1 MRFEV
6 RHNLRYAYSKEV
18 FLEPTSIRLRPRGDF
33 SQRVES
39 FNMQV
44 DPAPAG
50 LSESLDLFNNHE
62 VLAWF
67 AGKHGSLAIQTHFKV
82 DTTLSNPFNYLITD
96 PLVLRL
102 PAKYASEYSLLNAY
116 LRPVPDPSVAN
127 LAQELLRESDDNAL
141 NFLFHATDYIHREF
155 QHIIR
160 PQGETLPAHK
170 TLRRKEGACRDLAM
184 LLVDICRSMGLASRF
199 VSGYK
204 FDPGAK
210 DAHDLHAWVEVYLP
224 GAGWRGYDPS
234 WGLAVSDLHIPLAA
248 GPLPLDA
255 APVSGTFR
263 GSNVLSK
270 LDFEVKVEWLDEVPK
285 ANSVR

>member
-6 RHNLRYAYSKEV
+6 RHNLRYTYSREV
-18 FLEPTSIRLRPRGDF
+18 FLEPTSLRLKPRTDF
-33 SQRVES
+33 SQKLES
-39 FNMQV
+39 FEMLV
-44 DPAPAG
+44 DPAPTG

-67 AGKHGSLAIQTHFKV
+67 TGKHSTLAVQTHFKV
-82 DTTLSNPFNYLITD
+82 NTVLSNPFNYLITD
-96 PLVLRL
+96 PMVLRL
-102 PAKYASEYSLLNAY
+102 PAKYGSEYSVLNSY
-116 LRPVPDPSVAN
+116 LKPTPDPSVAN

-160 PQGETLPAHK
+160 PQGDSLPAHK
-170 TLRRKEGACRDLAM
+170 TLRRREGACRDTAV
-184 LLVDICRSMGLASRF
+184 LLVDLCRAMGLAARF

-204 FDPGAK
+204 FDPGSK
-210 DAHDLHAWVEVYLP
+210 DAQDLHAWAEIYLP

-234 WGLAVSDLHIPLAA
+234 LGLATANLHIPLAA
-248 GPLPLDA
+248 GPQPQDA

-263 GSNVLSK
+263 GTDALSK
-270 LDFEVKVEWLDEVPK
+270 LDFEVKVECLDEAPK
-285 ANSVR
+285 LNLAH